1 MGDLH
6 DAVAALL
13 DAFARGI
20 SVIRAQ
26 RARRKEQQQPVETV
40 QKTAETHL
48 RKSLKKNRAEVRE
61 AYGRDLARYG
71 SRFASGD
78 GKSAC
83 PAQSGCNGEAFAHVS
98 AAEAQSALSSILFRL
113 NAAFVS
119 VIERFTKGRS
129 TRADYRK
136 CLERPISIGQI
147 YECRP
152 PLRRFGKAFLDQC
165 ILLSVLTI

>member
-26 RARRKEQQQPVETV
+26 RARRKEQQQPVDTV

-48 RKSLKKNRAEVRE
+48 RKSLKKNRAEVKE

-71 SRFASGD
+71 PRFASGD
-78 GKSAC
+78 GKSAV
-83 PAQSGCNGEAFAHVS
+83 QRG
-98 AAEAQSALSSILFRL
+98 
-113 NAAFVS
+113 
-119 VIERFTKGRS
+119 
-129 TRADYRK
+129 
-136 CLERPISIGQI
+136 
-147 YECRP
+147 
-152 PLRRFGKAFLDQC
+152 LDATVKHSLTFQQPKHNQRC
-165 ILLSVLTI
+165 LLSYSV